1 MQSGMLTII
10 YARCGQ
16 LAKRNWPSFSSLRP
30 PQESGQIREW
40 QLSTLAHPVRYAE
53 NEQYASESLGKR
65 DFVISFAA
73 LPLEMRNKRSATK
86 LQVVCLDR
94 NPANCGDAVDQRRTA
109 DPSQLMQVI

>member
-1 MQSGMLTII
+1 LKS
-10 YARCGQ
+10 R
-16 LAKRNWPSFSSLRP
+16 
-30 PQESGQIREW
+30 QIRER

-73 LPLEMRNKRSATK
+73 LPLEMRNKWSATK

-109 DPSQLMQVI
+109 DPSQLMQVV